1 MAAGSRLD
9 SLGQVGRGGR
19 LGRVGGP
26 CARSGCGR
34 RFGQRGSGT
43 VRVLVA
49 GCVGFVW
56 PSSSAGF
63 AAVCLCEPCA
73 SQSFFGGR
81 LSFAYR
87 VVRR

>member
-9 SLGQVGRGGR
+9 SLGQAGRGGR

-49 GCVGFVW
+49 GSLCGLCVAEFKCG
-56 PSSSAGF
+56 
-63 AAVCLCEPCA
+63 LCC
-73 SQSFFGGR
+73 
-81 LSFAYR
+81 R
-87 VVRR
+87 VPL